1 MCYSESTKFY
11 KIHTIGGSTM
21 DYTCRTK
28 TLQSIA
34 KDIAKGRIILSHK
47 LQRKEGQWNKSQKS
61 DLIDSLLR
69 KYPINPSYSIKE
81 NNTLA
86 VIDGVQRL
94 STVRDYLN
102 DAFSLSK
109 TLEPVIVNGET
120 KEIAGKKFSK
130 LDEETQDAI
139 KNSELQIYELTD
151 CTEKDVREMFRRQN
165 AGKALSNGQLRT
177 VRETDELSTLIFS
190 LTNHPFIKKVITD
203 TQAKKDLDKDIIRE
217 ILMLTEK
224 DRSSEPVSFRSN
236 DIDAFID
243 YYNDNINTKKIE
255 TLKAALDELDKDFD
269 ENVKIKQTSIPMVCY
284 GMYAVVDG
292 KKSVDKYIEWLKKFV
307 ETYDTNEEYLK
318 YCNGSGTASAEM
330 VGGRL
335 KYFEDAV
342 KKM

>member
-1 MCYSESTKFY
+1 
-11 KIHTIGGSTM
+11 M

-34 KDIAKGRIILSHK
+34 KDIAKGRIVLSHK
-47 LQRKEGQWNKSQKS
+47 LQRKEGQWNKQQKS

-69 KYPINPSYSIKE
+69 KYPINPTYSIKE
-81 NNTLA
+81 SDTLS

-102 DAFSLSK
+102 DVFALSK
-109 TLEPVIVNGET
+109 TLEPVIVNNEK

-139 KNSELQIYELTD
+139 KNSELQIYELTG

-165 AGKALSNGQLRT
+165 AGKALSNGQLRI
-177 VRETDELSTLIFS
+177 VRETDELSSLIFS
-190 LTNHPFIKKVITD
+190 LTNHPFIKKVVTD
-203 TQAKKDLDKDIIRE
+203 TQSKKDLDKDIVRE

-224 DRSSEPVSFRSN
+224 GEGSEPISFRSK

-243 YYNDNINTKKIE
+243 YYNDNIHSDKIE
-255 TLKAALDELDKDFD
+255 TLKAALDELDKAFE

-284 GMYAVVDG
+284 GMYKVIDG
-292 KKSVDKYIEWLKKFV
+292 KKDTAKYIAWLKKFV
-307 ETYDTNEEYLK
+307 ETYDTNEKYLQ
-318 YCNGSGTASAEM
+318 YCNGGGTASADM
-330 VGGRL
+330 VKGRL

>member
-1 MCYSESTKFY
+1 
-11 KIHTIGGSTM
+11 M

-34 KDIAKGRIILSHK
+34 KDIAKGRIVLSHK
-47 LQRKEGQWNKSQKS
+47 LQRKEGQWNRQQKS

-69 KYPINPSYSIKE
+69 KYPINPTYSIKE
-81 NNTLA
+81 NDTLSI
-86 VIDGVQRL
+86 IDGVQRL

-102 DAFSLSK
+102 DVFALSK
-109 TLEPVIVNGET
+109 TLEPVIVNNET

-139 KNSELQIYELTD
+139 KNSELQIYELTG

-165 AGKALSNGQLRT
+165 AGKALSNGQLRI
-177 VRETDELSTLIFS
+177 VRETDELSSLIFS
-190 LTNHPFIKKVITD
+190 LTNHPFIKKVITE
-203 TQAKKDLDKDIIRE
+203 TQSKKDLDKDIVRE

-224 DRSSEPVSFRSN
+224 DNSSEPISFRSK

-243 YYNDNINTKKIE
+243 YYNDNINSDKIE
-255 TLKAALDELDKDFD
+255 TLKTALDELDKAFE

-284 GMYAVVDG
+284 GMYKVVDS
-292 KKSVDKYIEWLKKFV
+292 KKDTTKYTAWLKKFV

-318 YCNGSGTASAEM
+318 YCNGGGTASADM
-330 VGGRL
+330 VSGRL
-335 KYFEDAV
+335 KYFEDAI

>member
-1 MCYSESTKFY
+1 M
-11 KIHTIGGSTM
+11 
-21 DYTCRTK
+21 
-28 TLQSIA
+28 
-34 KDIAKGRIILSHK
+34 
-47 LQRKEGQWNKSQKS
+47 
-61 DLIDSLLR
+61 IDSLLR

-102 DAFSLSK
+102 DVFALSK

-130 LDEETQDAI
+130 LYEETPDAI

-151 CTEKDVREMFRRQN
+151 CTEKDVREIFRRQN

-190 LTNHPFIKKVITD
+190 LTNHPFIKKVVTD
-203 TQAKKDLDKDIIRE
+203 TQAKKDLDKDIVRE

-224 DRSSEPVSFRSN
+224 AEISEPVSFRSK
-236 DIDAFID
+236 DIDTFID
-243 YYNDNINTKKIE
+243 YYNDNINMEKIE
-255 TLKAALDELDKDFD
+255 TLKAALDELDKAFD

-284 GMYAVVDG
+284 GMYAAING

-318 YCNGSGTASAEM
+318 YCNGSGTASSEM
-330 VGGRL
+330 VNGRL
-335 KYFEDAV
+335 KYFEDAI